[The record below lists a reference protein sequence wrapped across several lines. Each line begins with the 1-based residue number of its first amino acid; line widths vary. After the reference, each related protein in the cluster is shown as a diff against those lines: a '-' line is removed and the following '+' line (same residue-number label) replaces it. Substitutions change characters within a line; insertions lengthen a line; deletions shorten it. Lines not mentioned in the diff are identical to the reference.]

1 MECLN
6 IDFVG
11 PFPDGGYV
19 LVIIDTF
26 TRWVE
31 LFYTIDATAVSTAN
45 CLLQHFGRFGAPLQL
60 RSDRATFYF

>member
-11 PFPDGGYV
+11 PFPDDGYV
-19 LVIIDTF
+19 FVIIDTF

-31 LFYTIDATAVSTAN
+31 LYHTPDAVFSFFQIFVFSVSDVARRVQDLI
-45 CLLQHFGRFGAPLQL
+45 CVKP
-60 RSDRATFYF
+60 